1 LQFSPIYGKIPKR
14 EGKHLAETTHEKKK
28 TIILDKI
35 RIMRLLDDAFM
46 TKCFEGNSKC
56 VELLLHIILG
66 KPDLIVKSATTQY
79 GIKNLQGR
87 SVRLDIYAVDSSGKE
102 YNIEVE
108 RGDKVDKVK
117 KVRYNSSL
125 MDANSILPGD
135 DVSLLPETYVIMIM
149 EDDFWGQGEPIYPIE
164 RYVGK
169 TGIVYDDGAHL
180 IYVNAA
186 YKEEVQDLT
195 PLGKLIHDFNCVNA
209 GDMYYPALAERV
221 RYFKEDVKGVG
232 IMCRAVEE
240 LAEELFAEN
249 KKESALKIIR
259 SGKLTLEEISEYI
272 GLPIDEVEALAN
284 GA

>member
-1 LQFSPIYGKIPKR
+1 
-14 EGKHLAETTHEKKK
+14 
-28 TIILDKI
+28 
-35 RIMRLLDDAFM
+35 M
-46 TKCFEGNSKC
+46 TKCFEGNIEC

-79 GIKNLQGR
+79 SIKNLQGR
-87 SVRLDIYAVDSSGKE
+87 SVRLDIYAVDSNSKE

-169 TGIVYDDGAHL
+169 TGIVYDDGSHL
-180 IYVNAA
+180 IYVNGA
-186 YKEEVQDLT
+186 YKEEAPNLT
-195 PLGKLIHDFNCVNA
+195 PLGKLIHDFNCVSA
-209 GDMYYPALAERV
+209 GDMYYSALAERV

-232 IMCRAVEE
+232 IMCRVVEE

-249 KKESALKIIR
+249 KKESALKLIGT
-259 SGKLTLEEISEYI
+259 GKLTLEEVAESI
-272 GLPIDEVEALAN
+272 GLPIDEVNALAN